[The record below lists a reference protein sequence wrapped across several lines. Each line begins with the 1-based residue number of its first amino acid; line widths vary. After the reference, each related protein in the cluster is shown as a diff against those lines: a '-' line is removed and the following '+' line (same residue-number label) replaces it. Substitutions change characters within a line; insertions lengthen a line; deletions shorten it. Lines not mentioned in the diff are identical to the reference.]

1 VNRRR
6 NGRWV
11 STPIAGIERVTST
24 KKLLPVTTY
33 HHHNN
38 PTTTPYIEKHK
49 H

>member
-24 KKLLPVTTY
+24 KKRLPVTTY